1 MKKFHK
7 ALVLISMVTITGI
20 ASAQS
25 QPATSTKA
33 AAQEQAVN
41 PDKPVAT
48 FEQTLIDMGEIP
60 QGIPKSVEFILTN
73 SGKEPLIISSAKG
86 SCGCTNLKYSS
97 DPVLAGKST
106 TISATYNA
114 AASGGFSKTITVITN
129 ADSNPVKLTLK
140 GKVIPKNEP
149 VKKAE

>member
-1 MKKFHK
+1 MKRFHK
-7 ALVLISMVTITGI
+7 VLVLVSLLTITGI
-20 ASAQS
+20 VSAQS
-25 QPATSTKA
+25 QPTTSAKA
-33 AAQEQAVN
+33 ASQEQAMN

-48 FEQTLIDMGEIP
+48 FEQTMIDMGEIP
-60 QGIPKSVEFILTN
+60 QGIPKSVEFKLTN
-73 SGKEPLIISSAKG
+73 SGKDPLLISSAKG

-106 TISATYNA
+106 AISVTYNA
-114 AASGGFSKTITVITN
+114 AAAGGFSKTITVITN

-140 GKVIPKNEP
+140 GKVIPKSEP